1 MPDPVRDSSDSAP
14 TGPAGPPGAEERTL
28 PRTLNTLD
36 LVGIG
41 IGTVLG
47 SGIFLVPSSVL
58 NQSGGALG
66 IALIVWVS
74 AGILSV
80 LGALTYGELG
90 AMKPEAGGIYV
101 YIRDAF
107 GPFLAFLYGW
117 ALFFVIGS
125 GSVATLTVAFTA
137 YLQEFVDLGP
147 IGSKIVAVVV
157 IAIIAVI
164 NVRGTRTSASVQN
177 VMTTIKVGAIVAL
190 SLALVATGSGLSQTG
205 GQWWPAAG
213 AMNLSLMTSV
223 GIAMVSVL
231 WAYEGW
237 QYVTFSAGE
246 ATDPQRTFPRA
257 LIIGTTAIVG
267 IYLLANLGYLA
278 ALGPAGTRGATRIA
292 AESANASLGGWAAKG
307 IAAAILVSMFSASNG
322 LTLTTPRVY
331 FAMAR
336 DGLFFERLARLHPR
350 YQTPAFAVVT
360 SSIWA
365 ALLAITG
372 TYEQLLTYVVFSAW
386 FFYAFGGIAVFYYR
400 RAHPDAHRPFR
411 VPGYPVTPILF
422 ILSAVAIVVNTI
434 VTQPARAAVGL
445 AILLA
450 GTPAYFLWRKR
461 AAVSH
466 V

>member
-1 MPDPVRDSSDSAP
+1 MIYMSLTRDIRGDRPDARTCPRSVRLRLCLH
-14 TGPAGPPGAEERTL
+14 PGRP
-28 PRTLNTLD
+28 PRTAPGTAPGRCRRTPLNTLD

-125 GSVATLTVAFTA
+125 GSVATPTVAFTA

-157 IAIIAVI
+157 IAILAVI

-177 VMTTIKVGAIVAL
+177 VMTTIKVAAIVAL
-190 SLALVATGSGLSQTG
+190 SLALVATGSGLSQTSG
-205 GQWWPAAG
+205 RWWPEAG
-213 AMNLSLMTSV
+213 NMNLSLLTSV

-237 QYVTFSAGE
+237 Q
-246 ATDPQRTFPRA
+246 
-257 LIIGTTAIVG
+257 
-267 IYLLANLGYLA
+267 
-278 ALGPAGTRGATRIA
+278 
-292 AESANASLGGWAAKG
+292 
-307 IAAAILVSMFSASNG
+307 
-322 LTLTTPRVY
+322 
-331 FAMAR
+331 
-336 DGLFFERLARLHPR
+336 
-350 YQTPAFAVVT
+350 
-360 SSIWA
+360 
-365 ALLAITG
+365 
-372 TYEQLLTYVVFSAW
+372 
-386 FFYAFGGIAVFYYR
+386 
-400 RAHPDAHRPFR
+400 
-411 VPGYPVTPILF
+411 VP
-422 ILSAVAIVVNTI
+422 
-434 VTQPARAAVGL
+434 
-445 AILLA
+445 
-450 GTPAYFLWRKR
+450 
-461 AAVSH
+461 
-466 V
+466 

>member
-1 MPDPVRDSSDSAP
+1 MSPQMPEPLQ
-14 TGPAGPPGAEERTL
+14 TL
-28 PRTLNTLD
+28 PRSLNTLD

-66 IALIVWVS
+66 IALIVWVA

-90 AMKPEAGGIYV
+90 AMKPEAGGIYI

-125 GSVATLTVAFTA
+125 GSVATLTVAVATLTVAFTA

-157 IAIIAVI
+157 IAVIAII
-164 NVRGTRTSASVQN
+164 NVRGTRGSANVQN
-177 VMTTIKVGAIVAL
+177 VMTTIKVAAIVAL
-190 SLALVATGSGLSQTG
+190 SLALVATGSGLGQTE
-205 GQWWPAAG
+205 GQWWPEAD
-213 AMNLSLMTSV
+213 AMNLSLLTGV

-257 LIIGTTAIVG
+257 LIFGTTAIVG

-292 AESANASLGGWAAKG
+292 AESANATLGGWAAKG

-360 SSIWA
+360 SSVWA
-365 ALLAITG
+365 ALLAVTG
-372 TYEQLLTYVVFSAW
+372 TYEQLLTYVVFAAW
-386 FFYAFGGIAVFYYR
+386 FFYAFGGIALFHYR
-400 RAHPDAHRPFR
+400 RAHPDAHRPFV

-422 ILSAVAIVVNTI
+422 ILSAIAIVVNTI
-434 VTQPARAAVGL
+434 VTQPARAGVGV

-461 AAVSH
+461 AAAQANALPG
-466 V
+466 